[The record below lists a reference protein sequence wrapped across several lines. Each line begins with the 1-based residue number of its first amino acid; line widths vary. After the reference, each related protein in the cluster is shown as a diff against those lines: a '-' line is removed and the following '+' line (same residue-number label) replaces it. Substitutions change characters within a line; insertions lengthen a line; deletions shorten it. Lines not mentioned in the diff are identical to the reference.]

1 MSRLEWD
8 EEKNRSNQRK
18 HGVAF
23 AKAYDFEFSTCLE
36 HVDDREFYGEERIV
50 ALGFIGGTL
59 FTLTYTERGEKIRV
73 ISLRKSTKT
82 EMVKYAQNYD

>member
-1 MSRLEWD
+1 MTGSFMV
-8 EEKNRSNQRK
+8 K
-18 HGVAF
+18 
-23 AKAYDFEFSTCLE
+23 
-36 HVDDREFYGEERIV
+36 RIV

>member
-1 MSRLEWD
+1 MTGS
-8 EEKNRSNQRK
+8 
-18 HGVAF
+18 
-23 AKAYDFEFSTCLE
+23 
-36 HVDDREFYGEERIV
+36 YGEERIV

-59 FTLTYTERGEKIRV
+59 FTLTYTERGEKIKV